1 MATRIQL
8 RRGTASEWTASNP
21 TLSAG
26 ELGFETDTGKFK
38 IGNGSSLWNA
48 LDYFLDSSELSSQYA
63 TQDYVDEVTSLINIE
78 QVAFAATL
86 GTWTTSTSNFGTSVI
101 FSVAYGNGIWVAG
114 GDYAQLRTSTNAIT
128 WTTRTSNF
136 DENLNIFSVAYGN
149 GIWVAGGY
157 YGQLRTSTDAITW
170 TTRTSN
176 FEGERIYSVAYGNGT
191 WVAGGDYGQ
200 IRTSTDAITWTTRTS
215 NFGTSQIYSVAYGNG
230 LWVAGGSYGQLKSST
245 DAITW
250 TTRTSNFG
258 TSQIR
263 SVAYGN
269 GTWVAGGF
277 YGQLRSSTEILST
290 SYILQLS
297 DNNSVVEMNNANANT
312 ITIPLNSSVAFPIG
326 SNIDIVQTGAGQT
339 TITPEVGV
347 TIRSSNS
354 ETKLTG
360 QYSGATIY
368 KRGTNEWVL
377 FGDLS
382 A

>member
-1 MATRIQL
+1 VATKIQL
-8 RRGTASEWTASNP
+8 RRGTASEWTAANP

-26 ELGFETDTGKFK
+26 ELGFETNTGKFK

-48 LDYFLDSSELSSQYA
+48 LDYFLDSSELSSEYA
-63 TQDYVDEVTSLINIE
+63 TQSYVDEVTSLINIE
-78 QVAFAATL
+78 QAAFDVTL
-86 GTWTTSTSNFGTSVI
+86 GV
-101 FSVAYGNGIWVAG
+101 
-114 GDYAQLRTSTNAIT
+114 

-136 DENLNIFSVAYGN
+136 GNTAILSVAYGN
-149 GIWVAGGY
+149 GLWVAGGRS
-157 YGQLRTSTDAITW
+157 GQIRSSTDAITW

-176 FEGERIYSVAYGNGT
+176 LETASITSISYGNGL
-191 WVAGGDYGQ
+191 WVAGGTSGGYGGQ
-200 IRTSTDAITWTTRTS
+200 IRTSTDAITWTTQNS
-215 NFGTSQIYSVAYGNG
+215 NFGNTQISSVAYGNG
-230 LWVAGGSYGQLKSST
+230 LWVA
-245 DAITW
+245 
-250 TTRTSNFG
+250 
-258 TSQIR
+258 
-263 SVAYGN
+263 
-269 GTWVAGGF
+269 AG
-277 YGQLRSSTEILST
+277 YSGQLRTSTEIAGT
-290 SYILQLS
+290 SYTLQLS
-297 DNNSVVEMNNANANT
+297 DNNSVIEMNNASANT

-339 TITPEVGV
+339 TITPAEGV